1 VSEIFT
7 QTFIIGLL
15 ATTVRAATPLILAA
29 LGECFSQRAGVINV
43 GLEGYMLMGAFGGY
57 LVSYHTGSEWV
68 GALGGVIAGGL
79 TALLA
84 AYVMI
89 SRRAD
94 QIVTG
99 LAVWILATGV
109 VGLVYRLEFR
119 GESTAQAAR
128 VPVDAFSTWN
138 VPGAADIRWVGD
150 VLFQHVPLVYI
161 ALLAVPVAWWVLRS
175 RVGLKVRAAGE
186 HPEALEAAGGDVIRI
201 RYATV
206 VVTGLLA
213 GLGGVYLSIGQT
225 DTFEE
230 GLVGGRGFI
239 ALGVAIV
246 GRRHPVGALAAALL
260 FALADSLQLWLPTA
274 GIEISRQLLA
284 MLPYLVTI
292 VALAGVLG
300 GRVRHPAAFLKPY
313 TRQA

>member
-7 QTFIIGLL
+7 ETFIIGLL

-57 LVSYHTGSEWV
+57 LVSHHTGSEWV

-89 SRRAD
+89 TRRAD

-109 VGLVYRLEFR
+109 VGLIYRLEFR

-138 VPGAADIRWVGD
+138 VPGVADIRWVGD

-161 ALLAVPVAWWVLRS
+161 ALLAVPVAWWILRS

-206 VVTGLLA
+206 LVTGLLA

-225 DTFEE
+225 DTFE
-230 GLVGGRGFI
+230 
-239 ALGVAIV
+239 
-246 GRRHPVGALAAALL
+246 
-260 FALADSLQLWLPTA
+260 
-274 GIEISRQLLA
+274 
-284 MLPYLVTI
+284 
-292 VALAGVLG
+292 
-300 GRVRHPAAFLKPY
+300 
-313 TRQA
+313 